1 MIYHPQSH
9 VAILAIEA
17 IAINK
22 HTKISYSCRRL
33 HFNVG
38 EIGIMRMI
46 DNKQNVPSKLHNISG
61 NDKCYDVTWSLYLSL
76 YHKVL
81 SHIRMQ
87 KKDTSLC

>member
-1 MIYHPQSH
+1 MIYYPQSH
-9 VAILAIEA
+9 VAILAIET

-33 HFNVG
+33 HFNAG
-38 EIGIMRMI
+38 EIGIMRMN
-46 DNKQNVPSKLHNISG
+46 DNKQNVPSKLHNISE
-61 NDKCYDVTWSLYLSL
+61 NDKCYDVTWSPYLPL

-87 KKDTSLC
+87 KEDTLLC